1 MIDLKWIEDF
11 SRKNQTT
18 KNNVARE
25 YCQHLF
31 LSKFYRQEGT
41 GKILFKGGTAL
52 RILWRSPRFSED
64 LDFQG
69 VATTH
74 REIENVLENTL
85 LEIERE
91 GLKTDI
97 EESKETTGGYFGKI
111 LFQWPGFSIPIRL
124 EISFRKKKTTAG
136 QTLID
141 NDYIPSY
148 TLLHV
153 SKEELIEGKIDALLE
168 RAKPRDFFDLYFILR
183 SRLGLQPVLKKH
195 KNLKQAVLAKLNKTG
210 IDISKELKEFLPGS
224 HHLLLKNF
232 KATLEQE
239 LERAFP

>member
-1 MIDLKWIEDF
+1 MIDLKWIEEF

-31 LSKFYRQEGT
+31 LSKFYRQGGAE
-41 GKILFKGGTAL
+41 KILFKGGTAL

-69 VATTH
+69 LATTIT
-74 REIENVLENTL
+74 EIENTLESTC
-85 LEIERE
+85 LEVERE
-91 GLKTDI
+91 GLKIDI
-97 EESKETTGGYFGKI
+97 QESKKTTGGYFGKI
-111 LFQWPGFSIPIRL
+111 LFQWQEFFIPIQL
-124 EISFRKKKTTAG
+124 EISSRKKKATMG

-153 SKEELIEGKIDALLE
+153 SRDELIEGKVQALLN

-183 SRLGLQPVLKKH
+183 SHLGLQATLKTH
-195 KNLKQAVLAKLNKTG
+195 KNLKQAVLTKLNKTG
-210 IDISKELKEFLPGS
+210 LDVSKELKEFLPAS
-224 HHLLLKNF
+224 YHPLLKNF
-232 KATLEQE
+232 KANLQQE